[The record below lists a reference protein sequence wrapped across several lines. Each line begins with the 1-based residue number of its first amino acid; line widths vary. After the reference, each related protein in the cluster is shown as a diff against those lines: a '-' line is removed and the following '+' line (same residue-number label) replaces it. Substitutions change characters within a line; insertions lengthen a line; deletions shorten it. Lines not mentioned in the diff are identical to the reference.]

1 MLLLDDAT
9 YNETKKIVLGKAK
22 RSPILIELSDWLMK
36 MYSVKVLNIEF
47 GKLISSKSGRYRLC
61 IILENTED
69 DQKMYVRN
77 LEPNEEYQHQ
87 IASEF
92 QRLAIKHRFATK
104 EQLRDLFVTY
114 NDFSEEA
121 KTEAN
126 WKTIDKFKWLAKVK
140 YPFVWDVISMF
151 SSTVVFYYSDADIAL
166 NEQKGISEKII
177 NNYYSVLKKHDELN
191 YFTRENI
198 QIKFDSKEN
207 VDKNYEGSLFY
218 YTR

>member
-1 MLLLDDAT
+1 MVLLDDAV
-9 YNETKKIVLGKAK
+9 YKHTKKIVLGKAK
-22 RSPILIELSDWLMK
+22 KSPILIELSDWLMK
-36 MYSVKVLNIEF
+36 TYSVKMLNFEF
-47 GKLISSKSGRYRLC
+47 GKLISSASGRHRLY
-61 IILENTED
+61 IIIENAVD
-69 DQKMYVRN
+69 YQKMYVRH
-77 LEPNEEYQHQ
+77 LEPNEEYQSQ

-92 QRLAIKHRFATK
+92 QRLAEKYHFAQK

-126 WKTIDKFKWLAKVK
+126 WKAVDRFKWVAKFK
-140 YPFVWDVISMF
+140 YPAVWKVISIF
-151 SSTVVFYYSDADIAL
+151 SSTVVFYYSDSDIVP
-166 NEQKGISEKII
+166 NEQKGLSEKIV
-177 NNYYSVLKKHDELN
+177 NDYYSVLKKYDDLN

-198 QIKFDSKEN
+198 QVKFDSKEN